1 MSSKFR
7 YIIIIVLLYGCGPG
21 KNLTSTVGEIPE
33 MRTKQI
39 LKKHIKQHAKF
50 NTLQCKLK
58 IELFQNSK
66 AQSNT
71 VTLRMDRGK
80 TIWINAFLNMI
91 RIKITPDRVQMYN
104 KIDKTYFDGDFS
116 LIKQLLGI
124 DLDFS
129 NLENLLLGDTF
140 FKHNSSSLKQVKD
153 NNSVYTLKPY
163 KLDPT
168 LNVLYR
174 INPFY
179 FKMKT
184 QEISHLKEE
193 IHLKVNYDDFQE
205 INQQLIPSK
214 MAITINEKQNNAF
227 IKLNLK
233 SVSLNQ
239 SIRFPF
245 KLPKGYKLLNF

>member
-7 YIIIIVLLYGCGPG
+7 YIIIIVLLYGCAPG

-66 AQSNT
+66 VQSNN

-140 FKHNSSSLKQVKD
+140 FKHNSSSLNQVKD
-153 NNSVYTLKPY
+153 NSGYTLKPY

-179 FKMKT
+179 FKVKT

-214 MAITINEKQNNAF
+214 MAITINEKQNNTF

-245 KLPKGYKLLNF
+245 KLPKGYRQLNF

>member
-39 LKKHIKQHAKF
+39 LKKHIKQYAKF

-66 AQSNT
+66 VQSNT

-80 TIWINAFLNMI
+80 TIWINAFLNLI

-140 FKHNSSSLKQVKD
+140 FKHNSSSLNQVKD
-153 NNSVYTLKPY
+153 NTGYTLKPY

-214 MAITINEKQNNAF
+214 MAITINEKQNNTF

>member
-7 YIIIIVLLYGCGPG
+7 YIIIIVLLYGCAPG

-39 LKKHIKQHAKF
+39 LKKHIKQYAKF

-66 AQSNT
+66 VQSNT

-80 TIWINAFLNMI
+80 TIWINAFLNLI

-140 FKHNSSSLKQVKD
+140 FKHNSSSLNQVKD
-153 NNSVYTLKPY
+153 NTGYTLKPY

-205 INQQLIPSK
+205 INHQLIPSK
-214 MAITINEKQNNAF
+214 MAITINEKQNNTF

>member
-58 IELFQNSK
+58 VELFQNSK

-71 VTLRMDRGK
+71 VTLRMERGK
-80 TIWINAFLNMI
+80 TIWINAFLNLI

-140 FKHNSSSLKQVKD
+140 FKHNSSSLNQVKD
-153 NNSVYTLKPY
+153 NSGYTLKPY

-214 MAITINEKQNNAF
+214 MAITINEKQNNTF

>member
-21 KNLTSTVGEIPE
+21 KNLKSTVGEIPE

-140 FKHNSSSLKQVKD
+140 FKHNSSSLNQVKD
-153 NNSVYTLKPY
+153 NSGYTLKPY

-214 MAITINEKQNNAF
+214 MAITINEKQNNTF

>member
-7 YIIIIVLLYGCGPG
+7 YIIIIVLLYGCAPG

-140 FKHNSSSLKQVKD
+140 FKHNSSSLNQVKD
-153 NNSVYTLKPY
+153 NSGYTLKPY

-214 MAITINEKQNNAF
+214 MAITINDKQNNTF

>member
-21 KNLTSTVGEIPE
+21 KNLTSTFGEIPE

-140 FKHNSSSLKQVKD
+140 FKHNSSSLNQVKD
-153 NNSVYTLKPY
+153 NSGYTLKPY

-193 IHLKVNYDDFQE
+193 IRLKVNYDDFQE

-214 MAITINEKQNNAF
+214 MAITINEKQNNTF

-245 KLPKGYKLLNF
+245 KLPKGYKLLKF

>member
-140 FKHNSSSLKQVKD
+140 FKHNSSSLNQVKD
-153 NNSVYTLKPY
+153 NSGYTLKPY
-163 KLDPT
+163 KLDPN

-193 IHLKVNYDDFQE
+193 IRLKVNYDDFQE

-214 MAITINEKQNNAF
+214 MAITINEKQNNTF

-245 KLPKGYKLLNF
+245 KLPKGYKLLKF

>member
-7 YIIIIVLLYGCGPG
+7 YIIIIVLLYGCAPG

-140 FKHNSSSLKQVKD
+140 FKHNSSSLNQVKD
-153 NNSVYTLKPY
+153 NSGYTLKPY

-214 MAITINEKQNNAF
+214 MAITINEKQNNTF

-245 KLPKGYKLLNF
+245 KLPKGYRQLNF

>member
-7 YIIIIVLLYGCGPG
+7 YIIIIVLLYGCAPG
-21 KNLTSTVGEIPE
+21 KNLTLTVGEIPE

-66 AQSNT
+66 VQSNT

-104 KIDKTYFDGDFS
+104 KIDKTYLDGDFS

-140 FKHNSSSLKQVKD
+140 FKHNSSSLNQVKD
-153 NNSVYTLKPY
+153 NSGYTLKPY

-214 MAITINEKQNNAF
+214 MAITINEKQNITF

>member
-7 YIIIIVLLYGCGPG
+7 YIIIIVLLYGCAPG

-66 AQSNT
+66 VQSNT

-80 TIWINAFLNMI
+80 TIWINAFLNLI

-140 FKHNSSSLKQVKD
+140 FKHNSSSLNQVKD
-153 NNSVYTLKPY
+153 NTGYTLKPY

-214 MAITINEKQNNAF
+214 MAITINEKQNNTF

-245 KLPKGYKLLNF
+245 KLPKGYKQLNF

>member
-1 MSSKFR
+1 M
-7 YIIIIVLLYGCGPG
+7 I
-21 KNLTSTVGEIPE
+21 
-33 MRTKQI
+33 
-39 LKKHIKQHAKF
+39 
-50 NTLQCKLK
+50 
-58 IELFQNSK
+58 QN
-66 AQSNT
+66 
-71 VTLRMDRGK
+71 
-80 TIWINAFLNMI
+80 
-91 RIKITPDRVQMYN
+91 
-104 KIDKTYFDGDFS
+104 
-116 LIKQLLGI
+116 
-124 DLDFS
+124 LDFS
-129 NLENLLLGDTF
+129 NLENLLLGETF

>member
-21 KNLTSTVGEIPE
+21 KNLTSNVGGIPE

-140 FKHNSSSLKQVKD
+140 FKHNSSSLNQVKD
-153 NNSVYTLKPY
+153 NSGYTLKPY

-193 IHLKVNYDDFQE
+193 IRLKVNYDDFQE

-214 MAITINEKQNNAF
+214 MAITINEKQNNTF
-227 IKLNLK
+227 IRLNLK

-245 KLPKGYKLLNF
+245 KLPKGYKLLKF

>member
-7 YIIIIVLLYGCGPG
+7 YIIIIVLLYGCAPG

-140 FKHNSSSLKQVKD
+140 FKHNSSSLNQVKD
-153 NNSVYTLKPY
+153 NSGYTLKPY

-214 MAITINEKQNNAF
+214 IAITINEKQNNTF

-245 KLPKGYKLLNF
+245 KLPKGYRQLNF

>member
-7 YIIIIVLLYGCGPG
+7 YIIIIVLLYGCAPG

-58 IELFQNSK
+58 VELFQNSK
-66 AQSNT
+66 AQSNN

-80 TIWINAFLNMI
+80 TIWINAFLNLI

-140 FKHNSSSLKQVKD
+140 FKHNSSSLNQVKD
-153 NNSVYTLKPY
+153 NTGYTLKPY

-214 MAITINEKQNNAF
+214 MAITINEKQNNTF

>member
-7 YIIIIVLLYGCGPG
+7 YIIIIVLLYGCAPG

-66 AQSNT
+66 VQSNT

-140 FKHNSSSLKQVKD
+140 FKHNSSSLNQIKD
-153 NNSVYTLKPY
+153 NSGYTLKPY

-214 MAITINEKQNNAF
+214 MAITINEKQNNTF

-245 KLPKGYKLLNF
+245 KLPKGYRQLNF

>member
-7 YIIIIVLLYGCGPG
+7 YIIIIVLVFGCAPR

-140 FKHNSSSLKQVKD
+140 FKHNSSSLNQVKD
-153 NNSVYTLKPY
+153 NSGYTLKPY

-214 MAITINEKQNNAF
+214 MAITINEKQNNTF

-245 KLPKGYKLLNF
+245 KLPKGYKLLKF

>member
-140 FKHNSSSLKQVKD
+140 FKHNSSSLNQVKD
-153 NNSVYTLKPY
+153 NSGYTLKPY

-168 LNVLYR
+168 LDVLYR

-193 IHLKVNYDDFQE
+193 IRLKVNYDDFQE

-214 MAITINEKQNNAF
+214 MAITINEKQNNTF
-227 IKLNLK
+227 IRLNLK

-245 KLPKGYKLLNF
+245 KLPKGYKLLKF

>member
-7 YIIIIVLLYGCGPG
+7 YIIIIVLLYGCAPG

-39 LKKHIKQHAKF
+39 LKKHIKQYAKF

-66 AQSNT
+66 VQSNT

-80 TIWINAFLNMI
+80 TIWINAFLNLI

-140 FKHNSSSLKQVKD
+140 FKHNSSSLNQVKD
-153 NNSVYTLKPY
+153 NSGYTLKPY

-214 MAITINEKQNNAF
+214 MAITINEKQNNTF

>member
-1 MSSKFR
+1 MVVR
-7 YIIIIVLLYGCGPG
+7 PG

-71 VTLRMDRGK
+71 VTLRMERGK
-80 TIWINAFLNMI
+80 IIWINAFLNMI

-140 FKHNSSSLKQVKD
+140 FKHNSSSLNQVKD
-153 NNSVYTLKPY
+153 NSGYTLKPY
-163 KLDPT
+163 KLDPA

-214 MAITINEKQNNAF
+214 MAITINEKQNNTF

>member
-1 MSSKFR
+1 MSRKFS
-7 YIIIIVLLYGCGPG
+7 YIIIIILIFGCASG
-21 KNLTSTVGEIPE
+21 KNLTSNSGEILE

-39 LKKHIKQHAKF
+39 LKKHTKQNAKF

-58 IELFQNSK
+58 IELFQDSK
-66 AQSNT
+66 GQSNT
-71 VTLRMDRGK
+71 LTLRMERGK

-91 RIKITPDRVQMYN
+91 RVKITPDRVQMYN

-116 LIKQLLGI
+116 LIKELLGF

-140 FKHNSSSLKQVKD
+140 FKHKSSSLKQVKD
-153 NNSVYTLKPY
+153 YSGYTLKPH
-163 KLDPT
+163 KLDPN
-168 LNVLYR
+168 LNVLYK

-184 QEISHLKEE
+184 QEISHFKEE
-193 IHLKVNYDDFQE
+193 IHLKVNYEDFQE

-214 MAITINEKQNNAF
+214 MTIIINEKQNNTL

-245 KLPKGYKLLNF
+245 KLPQAYKPLNF

>member
-140 FKHNSSSLKQVKD
+140 FKHNSSSLNQVKD
-153 NNSVYTLKPY
+153 NSGYTLKPY

-193 IHLKVNYDDFQE
+193 IRLKVNYDDFQE

-214 MAITINEKQNNAF
+214 MAITINEKQNNTF

-245 KLPKGYKLLNF
+245 KLPKGYKLLKF

>member
-140 FKHNSSSLKQVKD
+140 FKHNSSSLNQVKD
-153 NNSVYTLKPY
+153 NSGYTLKPY

-193 IHLKVNYDDFQE
+193 IRLKVNYDDFQE

-214 MAITINEKQNNAF
+214 MAITINEKQNNTF
-227 IKLNLK
+227 IRLNLK

-239 SIRFPF
+239 SIRFTF
-245 KLPKGYKLLNF
+245 KLPKGYKLLKF

>member
-7 YIIIIVLLYGCGPG
+7 YIIIIVLVFGCAPS

-58 IELFQNSK
+58 IELFQNSN

-71 VTLRMDRGK
+71 VTLRMERGK
-80 TIWINAFLNMI
+80 IIWINAFLNMI
-91 RIKITPDRVQMYN
+91 RIKITPDKVQMYN

-140 FKHNSSSLKQVKD
+140 FKHNSSSLNQVKD
-153 NNSVYTLKPY
+153 NSGYTLKPY

-214 MAITINEKQNNAF
+214 MAITINEKQNNTF

>member
-7 YIIIIVLLYGCGPG
+7 YIIIIVLLYGCAPG

-58 IELFQNSK
+58 VELFQNSK

-80 TIWINAFLNMI
+80 TIWINAFLNLI

-140 FKHNSSSLKQVKD
+140 FKHNSSSLNQVKD
-153 NNSVYTLKPY
+153 NTGYTLKPY

-214 MAITINEKQNNAF
+214 MAITINEKQNNTF

-245 KLPKGYKLLNF
+245 KLPKGYRQLNF

>member
-7 YIIIIVLLYGCGPG
+7 YIIIIVLLYGCAPG

-66 AQSNT
+66 VQSNN

-140 FKHNSSSLKQVKD
+140 FKHNSSSLNQVKD
-153 NNSVYTLKPY
+153 NSGYTLKPY

-214 MAITINEKQNNAF
+214 MAITINEKQNNTF

-245 KLPKGYKLLNF
+245 KLPKGYRQLNF

>member
-39 LKKHIKQHAKF
+39 LKKHIKQYAKF

-58 IELFQNSK
+58 VELFQNSK

-71 VTLRMDRGK
+71 VTLRMERGK
-80 TIWINAFLNMI
+80 TIWISAFLNMI
-91 RIKITPDRVQMYN
+91 RVKITPDRVQMYN

-129 NLENLLLGDTF
+129 NLENLLLGETF

-214 MAITINEKQNNAF
+214 MAITINEKQNNTF

-239 SIRFPF
+239 PIRFPF

>member
-7 YIIIIVLLYGCGPG
+7 YIIIIVLLYGCAPG
-21 KNLTSTVGEIPE
+21 KNLTLTVGEIPE

-66 AQSNT
+66 VQSNT

-153 NNSVYTLKPY
+153 NSGYTLKPY

-214 MAITINEKQNNAF
+214 MAITINEKQNNTF

-245 KLPKGYKLLNF
+245 KLPKGYRQLNF

>member
-7 YIIIIVLLYGCGPG
+7 YIIIIVLLYGCAPG

-66 AQSNT
+66 VQSNT

-140 FKHNSSSLKQVKD
+140 FKHNSSSLNQVKD
-153 NNSVYTLKPY
+153 NSGYTLKPY

-179 FKMKT
+179 FKVKT

-214 MAITINEKQNNAF
+214 MAITINEKQNNTF

>member
-7 YIIIIVLLYGCGPG
+7 YIIIIVLLYGCAPG

-58 IELFQNSK
+58 VELFQNSK

-80 TIWINAFLNMI
+80 TIWISAFLNLI

-140 FKHNSSSLKQVKD
+140 FKHNSSSLNQVKD
-153 NNSVYTLKPY
+153 NTGYTLKPY

-214 MAITINEKQNNAF
+214 MAITINEKQNNTF

>member
-7 YIIIIVLLYGCGPG
+7 YIIIIVLLYGCAPG

-58 IELFQNSK
+58 VELFQNSK

-80 TIWINAFLNMI
+80 TIWINAFLNLI

-140 FKHNSSSLKQVKD
+140 FKHNSSSLNQVKD
-153 NNSVYTLKPY
+153 NTGYTLKPY

-214 MAITINEKQNNAF
+214 MAITINEKQNNTF

>member
-21 KNLTSTVGEIPE
+21 KNLMSTVGEIPE

-39 LKKHIKQHAKF
+39 LKKHIKQYAKF

-58 IELFQNSK
+58 VELFQNSK

-140 FKHNSSSLKQVKD
+140 FKHNSSSLSQVKD
-153 NNSVYTLKPY
+153 NSGYTLKPY

-193 IHLKVNYDDFQE
+193 IYLKVNYDDFQE

-214 MAITINEKQNNAF
+214 MAITINEKQNNTF

>member
-140 FKHNSSSLKQVKD
+140 FKHNSSSLNQVKD
-153 NNSVYTLKPY
+153 NSGYTLKPY

-193 IHLKVNYDDFQE
+193 IYLKVNYDDFQE

-214 MAITINEKQNNAF
+214 MAITINEKQNNTF

-245 KLPKGYKLLNF
+245 KLPKGYKLLKF

>member
-66 AQSNT
+66 SQSNT
-71 VTLRMDRGK
+71 VTLRIERGK
-80 TIWINAFLNMI
+80 IIWINAFLNMI
-91 RIKITPDRVQMYN
+91 RIKITPDKVQMYN

-140 FKHNSSSLKQVKD
+140 FKHNSSSLNQVKD
-153 NNSVYTLKPY
+153 NSGYTLKPY

-168 LNVLYR
+168 LDVLYR

-193 IHLKVNYDDFQE
+193 IYLKVNYDDFQE

-214 MAITINEKQNNAF
+214 MAININEKQNNTF

>member
-7 YIIIIVLLYGCGPG
+7 YIIIIVLLYGCAPG
-21 KNLTSTVGEIPE
+21 KNLTLTVGEIPE

-39 LKKHIKQHAKF
+39 LKKHIKQNAKF

-66 AQSNT
+66 VQSNT

-140 FKHNSSSLKQVKD
+140 FKHNSSSLNQVKD
-153 NNSVYTLKPY
+153 NSGYTLKPY

-205 INQQLIPSK
+205 VNQQLIPSK
-214 MAITINEKQNNAF
+214 MAITINEKQNNTF

-245 KLPKGYKLLNF
+245 KLPKGYKQLNF

>member
-7 YIIIIVLLYGCGPG
+7 YIIIIVLLYGCAPG

-58 IELFQNSK
+58 VELFQNSK

-80 TIWINAFLNMI
+80 TIWINAFLNLI

-140 FKHNSSSLKQVKD
+140 FKHNSSSLNQVKD
-153 NNSVYTLKPY
+153 NSGYTLKPY

-214 MAITINEKQNNAF
+214 MAITINEKQNNTF

>member
-7 YIIIIVLLYGCGPG
+7 YIIIIVLLYGCAPG

-58 IELFQNSK
+58 VELFQNSK

-80 TIWINAFLNMI
+80 TIWISAFLNMI
-91 RIKITPDRVQMYN
+91 RVKITPDRVQMYN

-140 FKHNSSSLKQVKD
+140 FKHNSSSLNQVKD
-153 NNSVYTLKPY
+153 NTGYTLKPY

-214 MAITINEKQNNAF
+214 MAITINEKQNNTF

>member
-7 YIIIIVLLYGCGPG
+7 YIIIIVLLCGCAPG

-80 TIWINAFLNMI
+80 IIWINAFLNMI

-140 FKHNSSSLKQVKD
+140 FKHNSSSLNQVKD
-153 NNSVYTLKPY
+153 NSGYTLKPY

-214 MAITINEKQNNAF
+214 MAITINEKQNNTF

>member
-1 MSSKFR
+1 MSRKFS
-7 YIIIIVLLYGCGPG
+7 YIIIIILIFGCAPG
-21 KNLTSTVGEIPE
+21 KNLTSTVGEIPD

-50 NTLQCKLK
+50 NTLQSKLK

-71 VTLRMDRGK
+71 VTLRMERGK

-91 RIKITPDRVQMYN
+91 RVKITPDRVQMYN

-116 LIKQLLGI
+116 LIKELLGV

-140 FKHNSSSLKQVKD
+140 FKHKSSSLKQVKD
-153 NNSVYTLKPY
+153 YSGYTLKPY
-163 KLDPT
+163 KLDPG
-168 LNVLYR
+168 LNVLYK

-179 FKMKT
+179 FKMNT
-184 QEISHLKEE
+184 QEISHFKEE
-193 IHLKVNYDDFQE
+193 IHLKIKYEDFQE

-214 MAITINEKQNNAF
+214 MTITINEKQNNTL

-245 KLPKGYKLLNF
+245 KLPKAYKPLNF